1 MSDSAENLFSE
12 FWAWRLR
19 RSPEFATMVGSK
31 QFNSVLE
38 EFTEKRFQEDYQTC
52 LEFTRRAEI
61 ILGEPGNDD
70 TVKNNLEFFV
80 AEVATFLTGYHLKGF
95 FLPMNYMEGVHV
107 DFQRLPEW
115 ASPSCLEDFRD
126 LVARYNLL
134 PDYVEQVVGMM
145 RCGVKEGLT
154 NHAVSMKG
162 VVEQCKAHLVGNVEK
177 SVFFEPFLTL
187 DKMDSSA
194 EEKEKVKKDAA
205 EAIEKCVRPAY
216 SSLAAF
222 VETEYLPACRKEI
235 AASSL
240 PGGKEFYAGCLKFH
254 TSTDLGPEEIHR
266 MGLEEVDRIE
276 KEMKEILVK
285 LGLDLSLKEFI
296 EKCRADK
303 GNFFTSGQELMDSFR
318 TIIEDRINPKITSIF
333 HEKPKGRLEITE
345 APMAEYPAAFYI
357 AGTADGT
364 RPGKLFANTFKHSSQ
379 PRYEMVSLSLHE
391 VSPGH
396 HLQGCYIQ
404 QDTWPEF
411 RKVME
416 DKAYSIA
423 PSRFPINTAYV
434 EGWGLYSET
443 LGFDME
449 LYNDPMDRYGHLSEE
464 IFRACRLVVDPGMHA
479 LGWSQEQAV
488 TYMLEHSAASR
499 ENIEG
504 EVNRYVTWPGQAT
517 GYKIGQMKILE
528 LRRKTEQAL
537 ADKFDIKEFHEV
549 VLKAAGPLNILE
561 RKVDEFI
568 AKYV

>member
-1 MSDSAENLFSE
+1 MPDTAENLFSE

-38 EFTEKRFQEDYQTC
+38 EFTEKRFEEDYQTC

-70 TVKNNLEFFV
+70 TVKNNLEFFI
-80 AEVATFLTGYHLKGF
+80 AEVSTFVTGYHLKGF
-95 FLPMNYMEGVHV
+95 FFPMNYMEGVHV
-107 DFQRLPEW
+107 DFQRLAEW
-115 ASPSCLEDFRD
+115 ASPTCLQDFRD

-134 PDYVEQVVGMM
+134 PDYVEQVIGMM
-145 RCGVKEGLT
+145 RGGVKQGLT

-162 VVEQCKAHLVGNVEK
+162 VVEQCKTHLVGYVEK
-177 SVFFEPFLTL
+177 SVFYQPFLNL
-187 DKMDSSA
+187 DKMDGSA
-194 EEKEKVKKDAA
+194 EEKEKVKKDVVD
-205 EAIEKCVRPAY
+205 AIEGCVRPAY
-216 SSLAAF
+216 STLAAF

-235 AASSL
+235 AANSL

-254 TSTDLGPEEIHR
+254 TSTNLEPEEIHR
-266 MGLEEVDRIE
+266 MGLQEVDRIE
-276 KEMKEILVK
+276 QEMKEIIVQ

-296 EKCRADK
+296 EKCRTDK
-303 GNFFTSGQELMDSFR
+303 GNFFTSGQELMDSFK
-318 TIIEDRINPKITSIF
+318 TIIEDRIDPKITSIF
-333 HEKPKGRLEITE
+333 HKEPKGRLEITE
-345 APMAEYPAAFYI
+345 APLAEYPAAFYI
-357 AGTADGT
+357 AGTSDGA
-364 RPGKLFANTFKHSSQ
+364 RPGKLFVNTHKHASQ

-391 VSPGH
+391 TNPGH

-416 DKAYSIA
+416 DKAYSIS

-443 LGFDME
+443 LGFDMD

-488 TYMLEHSAASR
+488 SYMLEHSAASR

-504 EVNRYVTWPGQAT
+504 EVNRYITWPGQAT

-528 LRRKTEQAL
+528 LRRKTEEAL
-537 ADKFDIKEFHEV
+537 GDKFDIKEFHEV
-549 VLKAAGPLNILE
+549 VLKGCGPLNILE
-561 RKVDEFI
+561 RKVEEFI
-568 AKYV
+568 AKYA